1 MYPPSEEEREMFP
14 TLKLPS
20 NVLRLCRYCRTRFV
34 HFYFPLSSSSLP
46 SRPYASFYTFGDSF
60 PPIVP
65 PGTVDIN
72 RVEELARKGI
82 DIAQVAIAWSLSKPG
97 VTAPIVGTTCLDNLK
112 DIIDTPEF
120 CTFP

>member
-1 MYPPSEEEREMFP
+1 MHACFPDARPTLTVRGPSTSTGASPSESSYP
-14 TLKLPS
+14 CPS
-20 NVLRLCRYCRTRFV
+20 HSTILTVL
-34 HFYFPLSSSSLP
+34 S
-46 SRPYASFYTFGDSF
+46 DS
-60 PPIVP
+60 
-65 PGTVDIN
+65 
-72 RVEELARKGI
+72 VEELARKGI